1 MTLPVIETL
10 GQGPDLVFLH
20 GWGMNRGVFRP
31 AIDALAEEFTLH
43 LVDLPGFGQSPAIEP
58 FTLEAVAALLDRA
71 FFGRELSVCG
81 WSLGGQV
88 AMTWAL
94 RSGQSVRRL
103 VLAGST
109 PCFVRRP
116 DWPHGLP
123 ADVFL
128 EFARDLE
135 QDYRGTLVR
144 FLSLQA
150 RGEGAAR
157 SVLGNL
163 RSRMSSAGIPEGRVL
178 RAGLDILLNTDLR
191 PFLQELR
198 IPVLVLHGAQDTL
211 CPPGAARWAA
221 DELPVADLEL
231 FPRAGHAPFLSCPA
245 EFAARIR
252 DFLNG

>member
-20 GWGMNRGVFRP
+20 GWGMNRSVFRP
-31 AIDALAEEFTLH
+31 AIDGLAEEFTLH
-43 LVDLPGFGQSPAIEP
+43 LVDLPGFGESPAIEP
-58 FTLEAVAALLDRA
+58 FTLETVASLLDRA
-71 FFGRELSVCG
+71 FSGREVSVCG

-109 PCFVRRP
+109 PCFVRRS

-135 QDYRGTLVR
+135 QDYRSTLLR

-150 RGEGAAR
+150 RGDEAVK
-157 SVLGNL
+157 SVLANL
-163 RSRMSSAGIPEGRVL
+163 RSRMNSAATLDARVL
-178 RAGLDILLNTDLR
+178 RAWLDILLNTDLR
-191 PFLQELR
+191 LSLSELR

-211 CPPGAARWAA
+211 CPPGAAQWAS
-221 DELPVADLEL
+221 DELPNADLYL
-231 FPRAGHAPFLSCPA
+231 FPRAGHAPFLSSPR

-252 DFLNG
+252 DFLHG